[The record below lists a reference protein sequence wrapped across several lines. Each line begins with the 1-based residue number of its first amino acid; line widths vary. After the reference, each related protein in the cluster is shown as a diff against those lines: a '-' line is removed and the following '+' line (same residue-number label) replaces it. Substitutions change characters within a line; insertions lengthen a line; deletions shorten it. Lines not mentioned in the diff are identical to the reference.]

1 MKPLPGRNFS
11 GGGGV
16 HWLMKLVILI
26 LVLAGLGTGCTTK
39 SKARMEAR
47 NAYLAGQNA
56 ALQRQV
62 VQQSGAITIVGN
74 VQNSTVPWVAGIT
87 LSQAIATA
95 TYLGTADPAQII
107 LTRQV
112 EDGAIDPKYLVN
124 GVQIPLEPGDVI
136 TIQEP

>member
-1 MKPLPGRNFS
+1 
-11 GGGGV
+11 
-16 HWLMKLVILI
+16 
-26 LVLAGLGTGCTTK
+26 
-39 SKARMEAR
+39 MEAR

-107 LTRQV
+107 LTRQG